1 MRESPTKF
9 IKLGTLAREFDLPLD
24 TLHLLIKKGELPEPQ
39 MVDHGSWG
47 WVRSALMGWIRE
59 RDQRG

>member
-9 IKLGTLAREFDLPLD
+9 IKLGALAREFDLPLD

-47 WVRSALMGWIRE
+47 FRRQDILSWDRE
-59 RDQRG
+59 RTRRG